1 MSSLLLND
9 KLDTKNLILPSKL
22 YKAYWLGRY
31 VERVDSVSRALLSA
45 LYSLKNMKS
54 EEPLIA
60 LADSLGIE
68 FTTNEKFVEEILHG
82 DVSSSILYS
91 ARNMRTNAIGL
102 GIERLV
108 RESNILVIAVEERPD
123 PQKLN
128 EVIKHTNDVIA
139 AINNLG
145 RVIDEEIAPP
155 HISEE
160 KRQNQIRH
168 QQQ

>member
-1 MSSLLLND
+1 LSEKINR
-9 KLDTKNLILPSKL
+9 KNLIVPSKL

-31 VERVDSVSRALLSA
+31 VERVDSISRALLSA
-45 LYSLKNMKS
+45 LYSLKDLKT
-54 EEPLIA
+54 EEPLIS

-68 FTTNEKFVEEILHG
+68 FTKPEKFIEEILHG
-82 DVSSSILYS
+82 DISSSILYS
-91 ARNMRTNAIGL
+91 VRHMRTNTIGL

-108 RESNILVIAVEERPD
+108 REANILVIAVEEKPD
-123 PQKLN
+123 IQKID
-128 EVIKHTNDVIA
+128 EVINHANDVIA

-155 HISEE
+155 AIPEE
-160 KRQNQIRH
+160 KRRMQTRH